1 MNMKLH
7 TMYRIWI
14 IPAVLTLAILACISQ
29 TGVQPVP
36 TQAPPVQPTPIPQ
49 NPESSNNAQPST
61 TRADLIKA
69 TVQIYGLQTQNGQLT
84 PIYSGSGTI
93 ISSTGLI
100 LTNAHVASPA
110 SQGDTSS
117 EPDALA
123 IGVMDQEDKPPVF
136 LYFAEVTA
144 VDGYLD
150 LAVIQITTTLDGASV
165 DPNSLNLP
173 FVQVGNS
180 DELHVGDHINIFG
193 FPGIGGETITF
204 TDGSVSG
211 FTAEKGLGDRA
222 WIKTNAT
229 IAGGNSGGLAA
240 NDGGF
245 IIGVPTIASAGTGGD
260 TTDCRVIQ
268 DTNGDG
274 IVDSRD
280 TCIPIGGFING
291 LRPVNLALPLIQA
304 AQMGQAYASPF
315 GGPSQST
322 LPGSGSESFG
332 AITWYTATGGSDC
345 QVQDPVSAF
354 PTSTTAMAAAFSFS
368 GMTDGEPWAEKW
380 TVDGQELYSSQYS
393 WNSGSQ
399 GNTFTCLFNSQ
410 SGMPEGNY
418 HIDLYA
424 GQDLKLLT
432 QSDVVVGGS
441 TNSAPQPSN
450 QGVVTVS
457 GQVVD
462 GDSMNPLP
470 GAEIYVLNPEITF
483 AQWGNDNFAETD
495 IFSYAKADNQGNF
508 TLPDKLALN
517 VGYTFVIYV
526 QDYKIQYGDNLVWT
540 SQDPVNYQMEIKMSK

>member
-1 MNMKLH
+1 
-7 TMYRIWI
+7 
-14 IPAVLTLAILACISQ
+14 
-29 TGVQPVP
+29 
-36 TQAPPVQPTPIPQ
+36 
-49 NPESSNNAQPST
+49 
-61 TRADLIKA
+61 
-69 TVQIYGLQTQNGQLT
+69 
-84 PIYSGSGTI
+84 
-93 ISSTGLI
+93 LI

-136 LYFAEVTA
+136 LYFAKVTA

-304 AQMGQAYASPF
+304 ARMGQAYASPF
-315 GGPSQST
+315 EGPSQST
-322 LPGSGSESFG
+322 SPGSGSESFG

-354 PTSTTAMAAAFSFS
+354 PTGTTAMAAAFSFS

-399 GNTFTCLFNSQ
+399 GNTCTCLFNSQ

-508 TLPDKLALN
+508 ALPDKLALN

-540 SQDPVNYQMEIKMSK
+540 SQDPINYQMEIKMSK